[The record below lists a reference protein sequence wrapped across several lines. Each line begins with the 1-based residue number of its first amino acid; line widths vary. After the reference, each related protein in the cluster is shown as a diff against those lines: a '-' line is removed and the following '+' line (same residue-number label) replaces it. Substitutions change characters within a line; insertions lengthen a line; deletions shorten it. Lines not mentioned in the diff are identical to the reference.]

1 MAIETPLAPVTVVL
15 PIVCVGYPPLP
26 GMPDLR
32 PIDNSDR
39 NDGFLV
45 EWLPVLR
52 ATSYELQ
59 EDDHVEFSSPDSIYR
74 GSSTSSS
81 RSGQSAGAH
90 FFRVRGINDV
100 GEGVW
105 SQVRG
110 VFVPAPW
117 GIWVIQNDTGGDL
130 TIDVYGYQKRTFP
143 PGLNEWEVP
152 PGDYRFRV
160 SARCGSLERSV
171 TVPPY
176 GRTTTYRYWC
186 LHPENH
192 PPEGS
197 KPSGGWLLMA
207 P

>member
-1 MAIETPLAPVTVVL
+1 MRPVRVGLCISLGFFAVWIGPLLSAQAPGPWQSPMPSAAGSVTSESQLLPITVVL
-15 PIVCVGYPPLP
+15 PIVCVGYPLLP

-74 GSSTSSS
+74 GSSTSSI
-81 RSGQSAGAH
+81 RSSQSAGAH

-117 GIWVIQNDTGGDL
+117 GIWVIQNDTG
-130 TIDVYGYQKRTFP
+130 
-143 PGLNEWEVP
+143 
-152 PGDYRFRV
+152 
-160 SARCGSLERSV
+160 V
-171 TVPPY
+171 T
-176 GRTTTYRYWC
+176 
-186 LHPENH
+186 
-192 PPEGS
+192 
-197 KPSGGWLLMA
+197 
-207 P
+207 